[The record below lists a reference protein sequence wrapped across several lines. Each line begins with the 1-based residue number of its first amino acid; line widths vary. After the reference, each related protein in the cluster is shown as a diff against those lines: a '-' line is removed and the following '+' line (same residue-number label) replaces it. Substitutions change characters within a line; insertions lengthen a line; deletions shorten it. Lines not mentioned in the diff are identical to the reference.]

1 MNPMTENPSPNG
13 SGSEAGSG
21 AAPGGYEETLRL
33 IAHLPAPEGLA
44 ERVQA
49 GLRMSALAGPQGS
62 RVLAWPSG
70 LRAGSEWMRSAAA
83 AAIVF
88 VVVGG
93 GWGVYSRVQ
102 QQQPARVITMPP
114 RVVAPGGFS
123 GANAMRTPNTLQG
136 PVLARPVNAA
146 PAGTARPAQARVQA
160 QAKASAQGGAKV
172 NHRGSHA
179 SADAATPSA
188 ISPQ

>member
-1 MNPMTENPSPNG
+1 MNSMTENPSPIRG
-13 SGSEAGSG
+13 DSEAGSG
-21 AAPGGYEETLRL
+21 AAAGGYEETLRL

-49 GLRMSALAGPQGS
+49 ALRASALAGARGS
-62 RVLAWPSG
+62 RLLAWPAG
-70 LRAGSEWMRSAAA
+70 LRPGSEWMRSAAA

-102 QQQPARVITMPP
+102 QQQPSRVITMPP

-123 GANAMRTPNTLQG
+123 GANAMRTPNTLHG
-136 PVLARPVNAA
+136 PVLARPVYAT
-146 PAGTARPAQARVQA
+146 PAVAARPAQAKAPA
-160 QAKASAQGGAKV
+160 QSVAKA

-179 SADAATPSA
+179 GADAAHPSA
-188 ISPQ
+188 TAPK

>member
-1 MNPMTENPSPNG
+1 MNPTTENPSPNRA
-13 SGSEAGSG
+13 GSEAGSG
-21 AAPGGYEETLRL
+21 TAPDGYEETLRL

-49 GLRMSALAGPQGS
+49 GLRASALAGPRAS
-62 RVLAWPSG
+62 RVLTWPAG
-70 LRAGSEWMRSAAA
+70 LRPGSEWMRSAAA

-123 GANAMRTPNTLQG
+123 GANAMRTPNTLHG
-136 PVLARPVNAA
+136 PVLARPMNAA
-146 PAGTARPAQARVQA
+146 PAVTARPAQAKAPA
-160 QAKASAQGGAKV
+160 QNASKA
-172 NHRGSHA
+172 NHRRSHA
-179 SADAATPSA
+179 GADAAHPSA
-188 ISPQ
+188 TVPE